1 MTDLIAIGT
10 LSVNG
15 LGYLLLG
22 SVARGLMRCL
32 GGAPNMPGFVDEVAR
47 VYPGQLYS
55 CQERKFADK
64 YGVTKKVVKWIR

>member
-10 LSVNG
+10 HNVNG

-22 SVARGLMRCL
+22 SVARGSIRYL
-32 GGAPNMPGFVDEVAR
+32 GGAPIMPGFVYEIAR
-47 VYPGQLYS
+47 LYPGQLYS

-64 YGVTKKVVKWIR
+64 YDVTKKVVEWIR